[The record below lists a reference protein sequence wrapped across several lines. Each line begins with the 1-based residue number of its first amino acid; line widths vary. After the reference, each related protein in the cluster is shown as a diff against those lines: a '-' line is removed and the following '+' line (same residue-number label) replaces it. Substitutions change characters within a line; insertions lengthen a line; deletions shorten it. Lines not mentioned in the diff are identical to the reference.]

1 MAETIKGFKA
11 DIEKIKRRAIQR
23 IFRWFINRIAGK
35 KYKKS
40 SLDILWGLID
50 EENKKENP
58 DCAMIEA
65 WELAANRIS
74 EECMWAC

>member
-11 DIEKIKRRAIQR
+11 DIEKTKRRI
-23 IFRWFINRIAGK
+23 ILCVFRWFIRRITGK

-50 EENKKENP
+50 EENKKEDP
-58 DCAMIEA
+58 DCVMIEA
-65 WELAANRIS
+65 WEIAANRIS
-74 EECMWAC
+74 EECMWAI